1 MNDESPSQVKPNS
14 GRFRKGRSGNPG
26 GRPTSSRALEASAF
40 DVVLEKTVTTTDRG
54 GIKQIP
60 LEEALQ
66 QRTYR
71 DAVAGK
77 RPAMREVAKWIVKY
91 EAWLAKHTPK
101 AAPRKI
107 TQHISPDP
115 DNADAALIVLG
126 IAAPN
131 PARSDIGA
139 DRAQLLLEPWAVE
152 AALRRRRGGER
163 LNDKERDDIRRCARD
178 PDNLRW
184 PRATDT

>member
-1 MNDESPSQVKPNS
+1 MSDGSHSRKESNS

-54 GIKQIP
+54 GVKQIP
-60 LEEALQ
+60 IEEALR

-71 DAVAGK
+71 DAVGGK

-91 EAWLAKHTPK
+91 EAWLAKHAPK
-101 AAPRKI
+101 PPPTKI
-107 TQHISPDP
+107 AQHFSPDP

-131 PARSDIGA
+131 PARADI
-139 DRAQLLLEPWAVE
+139 RANRAHLLLEPWAVE

-163 LNDKERDDIRRCARD
+163 LDDKERDEIRRCTRD
-178 PDNLRW
+178 PASLRW